1 MPSTAP
7 RVTLTNASV
16 DVLNAIRNSASI
28 NYQNYVPIATPDAEV
43 IREIGAVIMDMPALQ
58 NEFVSALINR
68 IGRVL
73 ISSRMYENPWRM
85 FKLGKLDFGE
95 TIEDVFV
102 ELADPHQY
110 DPEAA
115 EVNVEKREIP
125 DIRST
130 FYIMNYEKFY
140 KQTVQEQDLR
150 RAFLSIDGVT
160 SLIAKIVE
168 SMYTGANYD
177 EFQVMKYMLAK
188 RILRGQ
194 MYSVPMTDVTDMAE
208 LATSIKAMSNQLEF
222 MSDKYN
228 LAHVHN
234 FAPKTEQYV
243 IMSADA
249 DAHMDVEVLATAFH
263 MDKAEFMGHRVLIDS
278 FGAIDNERLAVLF
291 ADDATYTAL
300 TTDEL
305 TALSAIPA
313 VLVDEAFFKIV
324 DIYDMTG
331 NRYNQEGLYWNYWYH
346 VGKTFASS
354 PFANAIMFNPGTP
367 AITSV
372 TVSPATATIAKEA
385 QVQLSAAV
393 VGTNFA
399 SQEVTWTVTAGE
411 ITAGGLF
418 TAPNED
424 ATVTVTATS
433 VVDSTKTGTA
443 TITVGA
449 GS

>member
-16 DVLNAIRNSASI
+16 DVLNAIRNSASM

-43 IREIGAVIMDMPALQ
+43 IREIGAIIMDMPALQ

-110 DPEAA
+110 DPENA
-115 EVNVEKREIP
+115 ETNVEKREIP

-194 MYSVPMTDVTDMAE
+194 MYSVPLTDVTDMKE

-243 IMSADA
+243 ILSAEA

-278 FGAIDNERLAVLF
+278 FGAIDNDRLAVLF
-291 ADDATYTAL
+291 ANDSTYVPLTQYELAAL
-300 TTDEL
+300 
-305 TALSAIPA
+305 AAIPA
-313 VLVDEAFFKIV
+313 VLVDESFFKIV

-367 AITSV
+367 
-372 TVSPATATIAKEA
+372 TVSSVAILTTTATMMPNTALQMEA
-385 QVQLSAAV
+385 TV
-393 VGTNFA
+393 VGTNFV
-399 SQEVTWTVTAGE
+399 SQEVTWTATAGT
-411 ITAGGLF
+411 ITPSGYF
-418 TAPNED
+418 TAPNGG
-424 ATVTVTATS
+424 TVTITATS
-433 VVDSTKTGTA
+433 KADTTKSATA
-443 TITVGA
+443 TITVQ
-449 GS
+449 SL

>member
-16 DVLNAIRNSASI
+16 DVLNAIRNSASM

-43 IREIGAVIMDMPALQ
+43 IREIGAIIMDMPALQ

-110 DPEAA
+110 DPETA

-188 RILRGQ
+188 RILQGQ
-194 MYSVPMTDVTDMAE
+194 MYSVPMTDVTDMKE
-208 LATSIKAMSNQLEF
+208 LATAIKAMSNQLEF

-234 FAPKTEQYV
+234 FAPKSEQYV
-243 IMSADA
+243 ILSADA

-291 ADDATYTAL
+291 ADDDTYVPLTAA
-300 TTDEL
+300 EL
-305 TALSAIPA
+305 EALSAIPA

-354 PFANAIMFNPGTP
+354 PFANAIMFNPGEP

-372 TVSPATATIAKEA
+372 TVAPATAT
-385 QVQLSAAV
+385 LAAGGTIQMTATV

-399 SQEVTWTVTAGE
+399 SQEVTWTATAGT
-411 ITAGGLF
+411 ITPSGFF
-418 TAPNED
+418 TAP
-424 ATVTVTATS
+424 ASGTATIKATS
-433 VVDSTKTGTA
+433 KVDATKTGTA
-443 TITVGA
+443 TITVG
-449 GS
+449 

>member
-16 DVLNAIRNSASI
+16 DVLNAIRNSASM

-110 DPEAA
+110 DPETA
-115 EVNVEKREIP
+115 ETNVERREIP

-194 MYSVPMTDVTDMAE
+194 MYSVPMTDVTDMQE

-234 FAPKTEQYV
+234 FAPKSEQYV

-278 FGAIDNERLAVLF
+278 FGAIDNDRLAVLF
-291 ADDATYTAL
+291 ADDDTYTEL
-300 TTDEL
+300 TSAEL

-354 PFANAIMFNPGTP
+354 PFANAIMFNPGEPT
-367 AITSV
+367 ITSV
-372 TVSPATATIAKEA
+372 TVTPATATIAA
-385 QVQLSAAV
+385 GSTIQMVATV

-399 SQEVTWTVTAGE
+399 SQEVTWTASAGT
-411 ITAGGLF
+411 ITPSGFF
-418 TAPNED
+418 TAPSSG
-424 ATVTVTATS
+424 TVTITATS
-433 VVDSTKTGTA
+433 KVDSTKTGTA
-443 TITVGA
+443 TITVG
-449 GS
+449 